1 MDSVDAFRALYM
13 HWGEGVLFSFFQ
25 MGESLDILMDQP
37 EALFIGKVLTS
48 AGENSGYA
56 LV

>member
-1 MDSVDAFRALYM
+1 MDSVDAFRAFIYAL
-13 HWGEGVLFSFFQ
+13 GEGVLFSFFQ
-25 MGESLDILMDQP
+25 MGESVDILMDQP

-48 AGENSGYA
+48 AEENSGYA